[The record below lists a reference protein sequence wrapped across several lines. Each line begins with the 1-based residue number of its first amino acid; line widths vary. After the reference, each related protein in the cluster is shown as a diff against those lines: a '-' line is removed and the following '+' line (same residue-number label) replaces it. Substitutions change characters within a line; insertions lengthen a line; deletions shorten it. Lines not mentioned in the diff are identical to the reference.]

1 MNESIRIQMMGDFTV
16 YIDEQ
21 RADHMLS
28 KSRKGL
34 SLIQYLI
41 MSRDTPVP
49 NYRLLSAFWGDER
62 ATNPENALKTL
73 ISRVRVMLNQVSPE
87 LGACIVATRGAY
99 VWKCAPGMSVDVYEL
114 EDVLGEIA
122 KNRGN
127 DDALLALYPK
137 VMKLYTGDL
146 LRSSE
151 GNEWALARATALHN
165 QYISA
170 VSGYIELLK
179 QRGREQEIIP
189 VCRRALE
196 IEPFDDR
203 LHIELM
209 SVLLH
214 NNCTSEAKAQ
224 YDEVLHLHYH
234 YLNVEP
240 SRELRDF
247 YNQIVAASNT
257 IEFNLESICKEL
269 CDGNSESSR
278 GAFVCE
284 YPVFKEIFNI
294 QMRNIERL
302 GSTIFLG
309 IVMVSKLD
317 GQPMESMKQAN
328 IMQGL
333 IDITKQNLRKGDII
347 THFAPTMVAMLLPT
361 VNYTTGDN
369 VMERLKLK
377 FYQRYPNSNVLFNY
391 RIAPLSQRMRE
402 GWGKT

>member
-1 MNESIRIQMMGDFTV
+1 MNETIRIQMMGDFTV
-16 YIDEQ
+16 YINERQ
-21 RADHMLS
+21 ADHMLT

-34 SLIQYLI
+34 ALIQYLLLN
-41 MSRDTPVP
+41 RDTPVS

-62 ATNPENALKTL
+62 TTNPENALKTL
-73 ISRVRVMLNQVSPE
+73 ISRVRAMLNQVSPE

-99 VWKCAPGMSVDVYEL
+99 VWKCAQGMSVDLYEL
-114 EDVLGEIA
+114 EDAFSAIA

-127 DDALLALYPK
+127 EDALLGLYPK

-151 GNEWALARATALHN
+151 NNEWALARATALHN
-165 QYISA
+165 QYIAA
-170 VSGYIELLK
+170 VRGYIELLK
-179 QRGREQEIIP
+179 LRGREQEIIP

-196 IEPFDDR
+196 IEPFDDH

-209 SVLLH
+209 SVLLQ
-214 NNCTSEAKAQ
+214 NNCANEAKAQ
-224 YDEVLHLHYH
+224 YDEVLHLHDH

-247 YNQIVAASNT
+247 YNQIVAASHT

-269 CDGNSESSR
+269 CDGDSESSR

-317 GQPMESMKQAN
+317 GQPMDSMKQAS

-333 IDITKQNLRKGDII
+333 IDIAKQNLRKGDII

-361 VNYTTGDN
+361 VNYTTGDS
-369 VMERLKLK
+369 VMERLKVK
-377 FYQRYPNSNVLFNY
+377 FYQRYPNSNILFNY

-402 GWGKT
+402 SRGKT